1 MDTET
6 NEELD
11 IIKKKTDTLLVLHH
25 ETGTVSI
32 VQGLGEDGE
41 LHSVHPKELNNAEIV
56 SIDSNDNSFAE
67 FYAGFYNQ
75 LKEPGEFSF
84 FKVTEYEAGRTA
96 LHLQKYI
103 DDSSH
108 AGRRELKNYE
118 ISIESVE
125 AYRRAGGEMK
135 DQREGASNNYLYKPE
150 QVNWKMMEKL
160 GLNKE
165 ILQELGV
172 LESMLKGYKTDKL
185 VPVHID
191 LGTVK
196 GIIEARLSL
205 KANDFGE
212 VELIFHPVRT
222 MPDFSIPF
230 FGHIFSEEDQRNLM
244 GNGNMGRVVDL
255 VHRITGELVPSHISR
270 DRLTNELIQVRAEF
284 VRIPLV
290 IKGVTLDEQQRKI
303 LREGKPLYL
312 ENMLSARG
320 TLFNAAVQ
328 YNADKRYVEFL
339 LDKNVRRLGV
349 EDFRQVP
356 EVFRGK
362 NLRKWQMEKLRVGE
376 VAYVDGLVDKN
387 GKRYQGYLRFD
398 KRVGKFEF
406 SFKNVWKGEQKQEL
420 GKSRKR
426 GRGI

>member
-1 MDTET
+1 M
-6 NEELD
+6 
-11 IIKKKTDTLLVLHH
+11 
-25 ETGTVSI
+25 
-32 VQGLGEDGE
+32 
-41 LHSVHPKELNNAEIV
+41 
-56 SIDSNDNSFAE
+56 
-67 FYAGFYNQ
+67 
-75 LKEPGEFSF
+75 
-84 FKVTEYEAGRTA
+84 TEYEAQQTA
-96 LHLQKYI
+96 LHFQRYI
-103 DDSSH
+103 DDSSDE
-108 AGRRELKNYE
+108 GRRELNDYE

-125 AYRRAGGEMK
+125 AYRRAEGELK
-135 DQREGASNNYLYKPE
+135 GKREDASNNYLYKPE
-150 QVNWKMMEKL
+150 QVNWKMLEKL

-191 LGTVK
+191 VGTVK

-205 KANDFGE
+205 RANDFGE
-212 VELIFHPVRT
+212 VELLFHPVRKV
-222 MPDFSIPF
+222 PDFAEPF
-230 FGHIFSEEDQRNLM
+230 FGHTFQEEDKRNLM

-255 VHRITGELVPSHISR
+255 VHRIRGERVPSLISR

-290 IKGVTLDEQQRKI
+290 IKGVTLDEEQRKI

-320 TLFNAAVQ
+320 TLLNAAVQ

-339 LDKNVRRLGV
+339 FDKNVRRVGV
-349 EDFRQVP
+349 EDFRSDP

-362 NLRKWQMEKLRVGE
+362 KLKKWQMDKLRVVE
-376 VAYVDGLVDKN
+376 VAYVHGLVDKN

-398 KRVGKFEF
+398 KRMEKFEF
-406 SFKNVWKGEQKQEL
+406 SFKNVWKGSRNRSK
-420 GKSRKR
+420 GKVGIER
-426 GRGI
+426 GGCESLLFL